1 MDFPFFSR
9 VFVKI
14 TKSPFLR
21 RFHPLLF
28 FSVRI
33 CPIILLFFSFVF
45 SYFPAFFRSSPFF
58 SSFTRRKGIQNGD
71 RTSRAIPVGHS
82 SYSVWLQNQDPAL
95 FTAAGTADA
104 DAVHTLFGNQFQH
117 QFRLIGSQFRTQR
130 TVLCP
135 FFPVQG
141 ADLFFQPLGQP
152 GQEDLTRHLDV
163 KTYIKQGEFKLGR
176 EGRKSYAVIST
187 DMAERWGIGVGET
200 FLVHSARKLTDLV
213 KFNANGKVEIN
224 QDSSVYLPAE
234 FTVAGI
240 YSAGKSDFD
249 RIIFF
254 ADPDDATDL
263 FDLPWGSAT
272 AIFGWGRDPFD
283 QADLLNS
290 LREELRDC
298 AVISWEEANRKF
310 LDVLNVEKMMMFFLL
325 IFIVLV
331 AAFSITN
338 TLITSVYQKTREI
351 GLLKALGCS
360 DGAVMRIFIFQGLL
374 VGVVGSIAGTALGVL
389 VIRFRNDI
397 LQFVSRVSGM
407 ELFPK
412 KFYFF
417 NELPAH
423 IVPGDVL
430 LIIGASILLCT
441 LGALLPAWRAARLD
455 PAEALR
461 YE

>member
-1 MDFPFFSR
+1 MLTELYLAG
-9 VFVKI
+9 KY
-14 TKSPFLR
+14 LR
-21 RFHPLLF
+21 PRRNMV
-28 FSVRI
+28 S
-33 CPIILLFFSFVF
+33 II
-45 SYFPAFFRSSPFF
+45 AFMSIL
-58 SSFTRRKGIQNGD
+58 GVMLG
-71 RTSRAIPVGHS
+71 V
-82 SYSVWLQNQDPAL
+82 
-95 FTAAGTADA
+95 
-104 DAVHTLFGNQFQH
+104 
-117 QFRLIGSQFRTQR
+117 
-130 TVLCP
+130 TVLIVVMAVMTGFTDTMKAKLIETQSHFQIRSFRGILHQP
-135 FFPVQG
+135 ERAVAAVKSHGGDAAPVIQG
-141 ADLFFQPLGQP
+141 AVLVQFGPNKRSLDTQAVIFAAA
-152 GQEDLTRHLDV
+152 QEDLARHLDIAS
-163 KTYIKQGEFKLGR
+163 YIKAGTFKLGR
-176 EGRKSYAVIST
+176 EGRKSFAVIST
-187 DMAERWGIGVGET
+187 DMAERWGVGIGDT

-213 KFNANGKVEIN
+213 KFNANGKVELN
-224 QDSSVYLPAE
+224 QESSIYLPAE

-249 RIIFF
+249 RIVFF

-272 AIFGWGRDPFD
+272 TVFGWGRDPFN
-283 QADLLNS
+283 QEGLLNA
-290 LREELRDC
+290 LRNDLPEC

-374 VGVVGSIAGTALGVL
+374 VGVVGSSAGTALGIL
-389 VIRFRNDI
+389 VIHFRNDI
-397 LQFVSRVSGM
+397 LHLVSRLSGM

-423 IVPGDVL
+423 IVPQDVL
-430 LIIGASILLCT
+430 LIVGASILLCT
-441 LGALLPAWRAARLD
+441 LGALLPAWRASRLD